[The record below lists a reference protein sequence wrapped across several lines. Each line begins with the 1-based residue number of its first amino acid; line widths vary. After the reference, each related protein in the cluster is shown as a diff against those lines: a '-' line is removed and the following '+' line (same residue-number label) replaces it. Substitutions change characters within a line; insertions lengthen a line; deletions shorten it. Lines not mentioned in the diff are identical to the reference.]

1 MLCSLCQKINF
12 TKSDLLLDPDPG
24 YVTRETLDDWD
35 GRHRSAEYYAY
46 EHYPTI
52 DCLRVSA
59 IDGCH
64 LCTMILRELGRIS
77 GEQHQGS
84 IELRVYRKAGEEWNV
99 KDIVAVARTPGRD
112 VKIPLDYVGYNR

>member
-1 MLCSLCQKINF
+1 MLCGLCQKIDF
-12 TKSDLLLDPDPG
+12 TKSDLVLDPDLG

-35 GRHRSAEYYAY
+35 SRHKSAEYYAY

-64 LCTMILRELGRIS
+64 LCTMVLRELDRIS
-77 GEQHQGS
+77 GERHQGS

-112 VKIPLDYVGYNR
+112 VKIPLDYVGYNS